1 MLDYLT
7 TFFVSGGIIT
17 GSKYL
22 SDTFSTKISKIY
34 SLVDD
39 EKSKQKFESIPSY
52 AGILASLPI
61 GIIGSFFLKN
71 DIQKKQYYAGY
82 LYSCIILAVTVFIM
96 HVFSLTF
103 QSVQMNNISVI
114 GLTIWLSISSI
125 VIFIFN
131 TLKSN

>member
-22 SDTFSTKISKIY
+22 SDTFSSKIY
-34 SLVDD
+34 YLVDD
-39 EKSKQKFESIPSY
+39 ESKEKFESIPSY

-114 GLTIWLSISSI
+114 GLTVWLSISWI

-131 TLKSN
+131 TLKK

>member
-22 SDTFSTKISKIY
+22 SDTFSSDNFLNKIY
-34 SLVDD
+34 SLNNG
-39 EKSKQKFESIPSY
+39 KQKFESIPSY

-114 GLTIWLSISSI
+114 GLTVWLSISWI

-131 TLKSN
+131 TLKK

>member
-22 SDTFSTKISKIY
+22 SNTFSNKIY
-34 SLVDD
+34 YLLDG
-39 EKSKQKFESIPSY
+39 ERTQKFESLPSY

-71 DIQKKQYYAGY
+71 DIEKKQYYAGY
-82 LYSCIILAVTVFIM
+82 LYSCIILAITVFIM
-96 HVFSLTF
+96 HVFSITF

-114 GLTIWLSISSI
+114 GLTVWLSISWI

-131 TLKSN
+131 TLKK